1 MTMTLNHLQLKAI
14 CHVALDMDGT
24 IYNGSTLF
32 PYTLDFLAGLQEMGI
47 GYTFLTNNSS
57 KSVAE
62 YLNKIHALGIEAT
75 RDNVYTSALATQK
88 YIRNVYPDANRVFI
102 LGTSGLKQEFT
113 DAGYTVVNGDLELE
127 PELVVVG
134 FDTTLTF
141 ERLSKGAYWIKQGK
155 PFIAT
160 HPDYICP
167 TDEPM
172 VLVDCGAVCAALEK
186 ATGIIPEAVPGK
198 PNPLMLEG
206 ILEEHGLK
214 KHELAMV
221 GDRLYTDVAMA
232 QESGTVG
239 VLVLTGEA
247 TEADIE
253 TSPFTPDLLVPSIKE
268 LGEKLRQ
275 SRNEL

>member
-1 MTMTLNHLQLKAI
+1 MTPGIHQNQLKAI
-14 CHVALDMDGT
+14 RHVALDMDGT

-32 PYTLDFLAGLQEMGI
+32 PFTKSFLAGLKIMGI

-57 KSVAE
+57 KSVSE
-62 YLNKIHALGIEAT
+62 YLKKIHALGLEAT
-75 RDNVYTSALATQK
+75 AENVYTSALATQK
-88 YIRNVYPDANRVFI
+88 YLRNSYPTAKRVYI
-102 LGTSGLKQEFT
+102 LGTTGLKQEFR
-113 DAGYTVVNGDLELE
+113 DAGYHVVNGNPDEE
-127 PELVVVG
+127 PEIVVVG

-172 VLVDCGAVCAALEK
+172 VLVDCGAICAALEK
-186 ATGIIPEAVPGK
+186 ATGISPEAVPGK

-206 ILEEHGLK
+206 ILEEHGLQRS
-214 KHELAMV
+214 ELAMV

-232 QESGTVG
+232 QASGAIG

-247 TEADIE
+247 IETDLE
-253 TSPFTPDLLVPSIKE
+253 TSPFTPDIVVPSIKE
-268 LGEKLRQ
+268 LGEQLRQ
-275 SRNEL
+275 SQN

>member
-1 MTMTLNHLQLKAI
+1 MSSVKTQPDLKAI
-14 CHVALDMDGT
+14 RHVALDMDGT
-24 IYNGSTLF
+24 IYNGSNLF
-32 PYTLDFLAGLQEMGI
+32 PYTIDFLNELTDLGI

-57 KSVAE
+57 KSVQE
-62 YLNKIHALGIEAT
+62 YLKKIHALGIEAT
-75 RDNVYTSALATQK
+75 VDNVFTSALATQK
-88 YIRNVYPDANRVFI
+88 YLRNTYPQAKRVFI
-102 LGTSGLKQEFT
+102 LGTAGLQQEFA
-113 DAGYTVVNGDLELE
+113 DAGYLVVNDKPKLE
-127 PELVVVG
+127 PELVIVG

-155 PFIAT
+155 PYIAT

-186 ATGIIPEAVPGK
+186 ATDRVPEAVPGK

-206 ILEEHGLK
+206 IMEAHGLQR
-214 KHELAMV
+214 HELAMV

-232 QESGTVG
+232 QESGVVG

-247 TEADIE
+247 SESDLP
-253 TSPFTPDLLVPSIKE
+253 TSPFKPDIVVPSIKQ
-268 LGEKLRQ
+268 LGEKLRD
-275 SRNEL
+275 SHS